1 MSSTLIFGAS
11 GAIGRFVLP
20 GVEPGEIVRA
30 VSRRPH
36 PGWVCGDLSDARASW
51 PDAQTVISLGP
62 LDAFAR
68 WLNRH
73 AAAGL
78 RRVVAVSSM
87 SAQSKRDSADPDERA
102 LAQRLL
108 DAEALLK
115 QTADARAIAWTILRP
130 TLIYGAGTD
139 RSLAPLARFA
149 QRWRVLPIP
158 LGANGL
164 RQPIHAR
171 DLAAAVLAVRKEP
184 VTFGKTYELGGAERL
199 RFDAMLWRLLRAT
212 PGFVLPLPIP
222 RSALRLLPASMVSRG
237 ALSRLRQ
244 EQVADNAHARDDF
257 GYAPGAF
264 AANDVLPECKAPS
277 V

>member
-11 GAIGRFVLP
+11 GAIGRFVLL
-20 GVEPGEIVRA
+20 GFEPGEIVHA

-36 PGWVCGDLSDARASW
+36 PGWVCGDLSDTRVSW

-62 LDAFAR
+62 LDAFAQ
-68 WLNRH
+68 WLDRH
-73 AAAGL
+73 ANAGL

-87 SAQSKRDSADPDERA
+87 SAEAKRDSADPDERA

-149 QRWRVLPIP
+149 RRWRVLPIP

-171 DLAAAVLAVRKEP
+171 DLAAAVLAVREAP

-199 RFDAMLWRLLRAT
+199 RFDAMLWRLRGAL
-212 PGFVLPLPIP
+212 PGFVLPVPVP
-222 RSALRLLPASMVSRG
+222 RWLLRALVGARVSRG
-237 ALSRLRQ
+237 AVLRLHQ
-244 EQVADNAHARDDF
+244 MQVADNTAAKHDF
-257 GYAPGAF
+257 GFAPCAF
-264 AANDVLPECKAPS
+264 RADSVL
-277 V
+277 VD